1 MAPKTNRQFR
11 LPGRPLVPRSFTIR
25 WIIWKTSL
33 TAWEVRRCHLLHL
46 KISSGDINGTLSW
59 WTLAYSSQVK
69 VTPNNIVRLRFG
81 CRQSW
86 CQLFIFFWHIQNVYI
101 SCPCGNCTSKTS
113 EAFLSGRATSK
124 VTTFTSPS
132 AKAAWHSSPLRNS
145 KVAVD
150 ATCTAQGMAGTT
162 WYCAASP
169 RSRDVQMWWRT
180 SVWSCLRFHLDTIFG
195 YKVKPRKSTWVSE
208 Y

>member
-1 MAPKTNRQFR
+1 M
-11 LPGRPLVPRSFTIR
+11 STIHF
-25 WIIWKTSL
+25 L
-33 TAWEVRRCHLLHL
+33 
-46 KISSGDINGTLSW
+46 
-59 WTLAYSSQVK
+59 
-69 VTPNNIVRLRFG
+69 
-81 CRQSW
+81 
-86 CQLFIFFWHIQNVYI
+86 WHIHHFDL

-132 AKAAWHSSPLRNS
+132 AKAAWHSSPLRKS

-169 RSRDVQMWWRT
+169 RSRDVQMWWKT
-180 SVWSCLRFHLDTIFG
+180 SVWSCLRKLGHNIFG
-195 YKVKPRKSTWVSE
+195 YIRWNLGKSTKRFRNIKVKPEISPFSVKWDVLTVSSWLIQVFSLSTCPWRIDSWQIQFGTVVGRFPRHPVVVFSDNDWDGTHRLWNA
-208 Y
+208 